1 MFENLQNITK
11 FLLIISKK
19 LHKFEKLFTSKK
31 HIFKGENKMFNRNY
45 LKFIIALV
53 VIFAFG
59 YVCSSSKDDK
69 KEDSKK
75 EDTKKEDTKKEDTKK
90 EDVTKEDTKKEDTRK
105 EETTGSDAKL
115 YFCEEYKNG
124 EEVGKSDVFIIGSGG
139 GYFTCM
145 INLKGTGKTIGVGK
159 LELRISKLG
168 SSEKIVATEK
178 FDVQPDWDYIFF
190 DKFHTF
196 YSAGD
201 YKVTALKPD
210 GTPVASGEVTIKMR

>member
-1 MFENLQNITK
+1 MLNNHKLK
-11 FLLIISKK
+11 FL
-19 LHKFEKLFTSKK
+19 
-31 HIFKGENKMFNRNY
+31 
-45 LKFIIALV
+45 IALM

-59 YVCSSSKDDK
+59 YICSSSKDDK
-69 KEDSKK
+69 KEDKK

-90 EDVTKEDTKKEDTRK
+90 EDTRKTDDTKKE
-105 EETTGSDAKL
+105 ETSSSDAKL
-115 YFCEEYKNG
+115 YFVEEYTGGK
-124 EEVGKSDVFIIGSGG
+124 EVGKSDEFIIGKNG

-145 INLKGTGKTIGVGK
+145 IDLKGTGKKIGVGK
-159 LELRISKLG
+159 LELRITKLG
-168 SSEKIVATEK
+168 SSEKIIATEK

-210 GTPVASGEVTIKMR
+210 GTPVASGEVKITMK

>member
-1 MFENLQNITK
+1 MLNNN
-11 FLLIISKK
+11 
-19 LHKFEKLFTSKK
+19 H
-31 HIFKGENKMFNRNY
+31 
-45 LKFIIALV
+45 LKFIIALLV
-53 VIFAFG
+53 MFAVG

-69 KEDSKK
+69 KEDKK

-90 EDVTKEDTKKEDTRK
+90 E
-105 EETTGSDAKL
+105 ETTSEAKL

-124 EEVGKSDVFIIGSGG
+124 EEIGKSSTFIIGSNG

-145 INLKGTGKTIGVGK
+145 IDLRPTGKKVGVGK

-168 SSEKIVATEK
+168 SSEKILDTEK

-201 YKVTALKPD
+201 YKITAFKPD